1 MVPKPLIARLFH
13 LRIPGPPE
21 PIQSGLYHYMC
32 EAEGTYTRFHLRVEL
47 DGSGML
53 LANATA
59 AARLSP
65 AGVVMAKSL
74 LEEESE
80 GAIERDLLARFRGVS
95 RQVMRGDLER
105 VKDLIDDLAAPGDNY
120 PIINLEDAAL
130 SPSET
135 QLMAPLRA
143 DVPLVEPERLVPI
156 IDRLWD
162 VGVPHVT
169 FLAPGN
175 PNAEHLVRA
184 VERAEDTGMIA
195 GIRGRGSSL
204 GKGTLVKDL
213 ALAGVDHVT
222 VLYASTQRDIH
233 DSLCGEGDQAAAKWV
248 MAAAHEYEV
257 CPVAEIPLV
266 EATLDTV
273 DEALAELW
281 DSGVTNISFFAIAVA
296 NEASPEERDGAIPA
310 SAMPQV
316 AALVEGT
323 AHQVRVR
330 HLWQPPVLR
339 NPQKPLATQ
348 VREGPRCSGDVAVR
362 VEPDG
367 AVIPPRGPYQ
377 SAGNLLKDP
386 WATIWEHPA
395 FRIYRERIEAP
406 TRCNVCPGLAICA
419 ADCPREPAGWSHDV
433 PGGET
438 W

>member
-1 MVPKPLIARLFH
+1 MSLEPLLARLFH
-13 LRIPGPPE
+13 LRIPGSPE

-74 LEEESE
+74 LEGESE
-80 GAIERDLLARFRGVS
+80 GAIERDLVARFRGVS
-95 RQVMRGDLER
+95 RQVIRGDLER
-105 VKDLIDDLAAPGDNY
+105 VKGLIDDLAAPGDNY

-143 DVPLVEPERLVPI
+143 DVPLIEPERLVPI
-156 IDRLWD
+156 IDRLWE
-162 VGVPHVT
+162 VGIPHVT
-169 FLAPGN
+169 FLAPEN
-175 PNAEHLVRA
+175 PNAGHLVRA
-184 VERAEDTGMIA
+184 VERAEDAGMIA
-195 GIRGRGSSL
+195 GVRGRGSIL
-204 GKGTLVKDL
+204 VEGTLVKDL

-222 VLYASTQRDIH
+222 VVYASTQRDIH
-233 DSLCGEGDQAAAKWV
+233 DALCGDGDQAAAEWV
-248 MAAAHEYEV
+248 MAAAHQYEV
-257 CPVAEIPLV
+257 CPVAEMPLV
-266 EATLDTV
+266 EETLDTA

-281 DSGVTNISFFAIAVA
+281 ASGVTNISFFAIAA
-296 NEASPEERDGAIPA
+296 PDDAPLEQRDGAIRA

-316 AALVEGT
+316 AALVEET
-323 AHQVRVR
+323 AHEVQVR

-339 NPQKPLATQ
+339 NPRKSLATQ

-377 SAGNLLKDP
+377 SAGNLLSDP
-386 WATIWEHPA
+386 WDAVWEHPA
-395 FRIYRERIEAP
+395 FRIYRERIVAP
-406 TRCNVCPGLAICA
+406 TRCDICPGLAICA
-419 ADCPREPAGWSHDV
+419 ADCPREPAGWSQDG
-433 PGGET
+433 PGGER
-438 W
+438 